1 MEFAEARSAIE
12 RLRDGVESV
21 LLGKREAVELALA
34 SFLAG
39 GHILLEDLPGTG
51 KTTLAR
57 AIAAGI
63 SGTFRLNLSPGQTR
77 TIPRASSLSLPC
89 C

>member
-1 MEFAEARSAIE
+1 MEFEAAQTAIH
-12 RLRDGVESV
+12 RLRDNVESV
-21 LLGKREAVELALA
+21 LLGKREAVELALS

-57 AIAAGI
+57 AIAASI
-63 SGTFRLNLSPGQTR
+63 SGSFRRVQFTSDL
-77 TIPRASSLSLPC
+77 
-89 C
+89 